1 MRAFLFCLVSARCFP
16 GLCPNR
22 PRGIGVENLRAGEK
36 PRLGFVCPAKKP
48 QNLVGKGRANSA
60 LFSVT
65 RFSPL
70 LWENTTGSAALG
82 LCKKKRPY
90 AANPVPARRF
100 AMALRGVWA
109 KIWNSSSRT
118 FQIYRRYKNA
128 KSRGQ
133 RACKQYAIFICVF
146 WRCPAQRGLCHGVPV

>member
-22 PRGIGVENLRAGEK
+22 PRGIGVENLRAGEE

-48 QNLVGKGRANSA
+48 RNIYRANGA
-60 LFSVT
+60 LRLFVLPI
-65 RFSPL
+65 FGFCP
-70 LWENTTGSAALG
+70 WKIQQAALPRIFAKRNGYTQQTLSRQSVFNG
-82 LCKKKRPY
+82 L
-90 AANPVPARRF
+90 AR
-100 AMALRGVWA
+100 GTG
-109 KIWNSSSRT
+109 KIRYGGSRT

-146 WRCPAQRGLCHGVPV
+146 WRCPAQRGLCYGVPV